1 MTLIVG
7 MIGAGLTVLA
17 ISLLLLRVV
26 FDWRFSAIQKEPD
39 QTPLFRRKVNHIKKI
54 EQERHLRYLFFS
66 GLLVGSAL
74 LIFIGSFLFLADDNQ
89 KMKTQTR
96 QMSEQ
101 IIHLEQQQK
110 SLVASIPLK
119 NYPENGIG
127 LNEYDWGKLSSEA
140 RDSEVQ
146 KEIETGLAQ
155 KTGSYFGSSETSI
168 SLAIPKILSLQL
180 KGQTED
186 DRSRETIQKNLEA
199 FAKEAEGISELTE
212 LHIRMITSLEKEKQV
227 VYSVNYSRENGE
239 EAFTKKNVS
248 EQNLKND
255 GGKG

>member
-1 MTLIVG
+1 MMLIVG

-39 QTPLFRRKVNHIKKI
+39 QTPLFRRKINHLRKI
-54 EQERHLRYLFFS
+54 EQARHIRYLLFS
-66 GLLVGSAL
+66 GLMVGCAL
-74 LIFIGSFLFLADDNQ
+74 LVFIGSFLFLADDHK
-89 KMKTQTR
+89 KMKTKNT
-96 QMSEQ
+96 
-101 IIHLEQQQK
+101 HLEDRIECLEQRQK
-110 SLVASIPLK
+110 QLAASIPLK
-119 NYPENGIG
+119 NYPEAGIG
-127 LNEYDWGKLSSEA
+127 LNEYDWGKLSGEA
-140 RDSEVQ
+140 RDSDIQ

-155 KTGSYFGSSETSI
+155 KSVPYFGSSDTSI

-186 DRSRETIQKNLEA
+186 DKSMETVQKNLDA

>member
-1 MTLIVG
+1 MMLIVG

-26 FDWRFSAIQKEPD
+26 FDWRFSVIQKEPD
-39 QTPLFRRKVNHIKKI
+39 QTPLFRRKINHLRKI
-54 EQERHLRYLFFS
+54 EQAKHIRYLLLACLTI
-66 GLLVGSAL
+66 GLAL
-74 LIFIGSFLFLADDNQ
+74 MIFIGSFLFLADDHQ

-96 QMSEQ
+96 QMKEQ
-101 IIHLEQQQK
+101 IAQLEKQQK
-110 SLVASIPLK
+110 QLVASIPLK

-127 LNEYDWGKLSSEA
+127 LETYDWDKLVAENK
-140 RDSEVQ
+140 DSELQ

-155 KTGSYFGSSETSI
+155 KTVPYFGSSDTSI
-168 SLAIPKILSLQL
+168 SLAIPKTLSLQL
-180 KGQTED
+180 KGQKND
-186 DRSRETIQKNLEA
+186 DTSMETIQKNLDA

-239 EAFTKKNVS
+239 ENFTKKNVS